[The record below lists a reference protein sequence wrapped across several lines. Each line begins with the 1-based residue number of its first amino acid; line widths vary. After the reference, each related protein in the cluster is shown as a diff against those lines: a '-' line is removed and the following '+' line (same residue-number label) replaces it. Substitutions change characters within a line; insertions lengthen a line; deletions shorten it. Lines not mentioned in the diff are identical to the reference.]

1 MILKARAENS
11 NQQIQ
16 IPGVDEALYDRIK
29 TRTDALSERLRYYY
43 NLTSCTIIIDTL
55 PSDIHESIQGYLTG
69 ALRYSLRQWLMKS
82 IPGAN
87 VKISGSV
94 DRDLVTADGKLKGKT
109 PDQGFNIKIPGFG
122 IRKFPNVVFE
132 VGYSESHSCL
142 LDDARRWLTE
152 SEGEPVLCVIIFVFR
167 KPSSAFNFSESS
179 KWKAFLEVYERYG
192 DLFTTMLALSH
203 RPHQEILRIVQP

>member
-11 NQQIQ
+11 NQQIR

-43 NLTSCTIIIDTL
+43 DLTSCTIIIDTL

-69 ALRYSLRQWLMKS
+69 ALRYSLRQWLMKF

-109 PDQGFNIKIPGFG
+109 PDQGFHIKMPGFG
-122 IRKFPNVVFE
+122 IRKFPN

-152 SEGEPVLCVIIFVFR
+152 SQGEPVLCVIIFVFQ
-167 KPSSAFNFSESS
+167 KPSSASNFSELS

-192 DLFTTMLALSH
+192 DLFMTMLALSH
-203 RPHQEILRIVQP
+203 RLHQEILRIVHP